1 MRPAQLLV
9 GLGERHMD
17 YLSSK
22 TRGPDHS
29 GGASRR
35 RPSHEDHDTH
45 DRVFRPGGDASRD
58 VDPGRS
64 SPLREL
70 NPLNRTLTGKNK
82 KMTTLTFI
90 IQLSALAMTSV
101 IGFMVMTIG

>member
-1 MRPAQLLV
+1 
-9 GLGERHMD
+9 
-17 YLSSK
+17 
-22 TRGPDHS
+22 
-29 GGASRR
+29 
-35 RPSHEDHDTH
+35 
-45 DRVFRPGGDASRD
+45 

-64 SPLREL
+64 SPVREL
-70 NPLNRTLTGKNK
+70 NPLDTPLARKNK